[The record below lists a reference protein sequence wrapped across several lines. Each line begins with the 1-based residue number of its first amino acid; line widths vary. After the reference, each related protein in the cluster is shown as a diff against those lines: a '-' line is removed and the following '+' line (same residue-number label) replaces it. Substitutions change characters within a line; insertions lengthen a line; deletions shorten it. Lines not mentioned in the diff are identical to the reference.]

1 MLLVEN
7 IGEIRNVA
15 DNLSD
20 EEFLAFCVAN
30 PNLRI
35 ERDKNRNVIIMPP
48 LNSDSG
54 FYESTMIIDLGIWN
68 RKTQLGIT
76 FSSSS
81 GFKLPDGSIKSPD
94 ASWVSKEK
102 WQSLTLRQRKSFAP
116 IAPEFIVEVRS
127 KTDSLVALQTKMEEW
142 IANGVLL
149 AWLIDPT
156 QQKAYIYR
164 ADGSTTQIDDFN
176 QTLSGENVLPEF
188 TFDLNALQMP

>member
-1 MLLVEN
+1 
-7 IGEIRNVA
+7 
-15 DNLSD
+15 
-20 EEFLAFCVAN
+20 
-30 PNLRI
+30 
-35 ERDKNRNVIIMPP
+35 MPP

-127 KTDSLVALQTKMEEW
+127 KTDSLVVLQTKMEEW
-142 IANGVLL
+142 IENGVLL

-164 ADGSTTQIDDFN
+164 ADGSTTQIDDFD
-176 QTLSGENVLPEF
+176 QILSGENVLPEF
-188 TFDLNALQMP
+188 IFDLNALQMP

>member
-35 ERDKNRNVIIMPP
+35 ERDKTRNVIIMPP
-48 LNSDSG
+48 LTYESS
-54 FYESTMIIDLGIWN
+54 FYENEASFQLTVWN
-68 RKTQLGIT
+68 KKHQLGVT
-76 FSSSS
+76 FGSSA
-81 GFKLPDGSIKSPD
+81 GFTLPDGSIKSPD
-94 ASWVSKEK
+94 AAWVSLNQHNLLNAK
-102 WQSLTLRQRKSFAP
+102 QRKSFP
-116 IAPEFIVEVRS
+116 LLIPEFIVEVRS

>member
-164 ADGSTTQIDDFN
+164 ADGSTTQIDDFD

>member
-164 ADGSTTQIDDFN
+164 ADGSTTQIDDFD
-176 QTLSGENVLPEF
+176 QILSGENVLPEF

>member
-1 MLLVEN
+1 MLLVKN

-20 EEFLAFCVAN
+20 EDFLAFCAAN

-81 GFKLPDGSIKSPD
+81 GFTLPDGSIKSPD

-116 IAPEFIVEVRS
+116 IAPEFIVEIRS
-127 KTDSLVALQTKMEEW
+127 KTDSLLALKTKMEEW
-142 IANGVLL
+142 IENGVLL

-156 QQKAYIYR
+156 QQKTYIYR